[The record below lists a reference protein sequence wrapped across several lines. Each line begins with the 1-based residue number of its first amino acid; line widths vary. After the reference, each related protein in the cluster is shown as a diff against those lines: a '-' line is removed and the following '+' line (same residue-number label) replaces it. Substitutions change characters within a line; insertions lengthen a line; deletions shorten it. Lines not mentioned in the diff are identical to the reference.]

1 MRLGVYTDLVFR
13 RTDAGLATD
22 RAYVRFV
29 LGLADRLDEL
39 VVFGRLAPEQKGA
52 SGSEPQT
59 PPAPYLI
66 CPRPRVRCVTLPHYE
81 TLSDPVAV
89 GRAVRGAW
97 AAFRRELDSLDA
109 VWIFGPHPL
118 GLAFVASARRHGTP
132 VVLCVR
138 QDLPEYVGSRIRGAK
153 RPAALATAHG
163 LERSFRLLARRLPT
177 VVVGPALERAYA
189 AGSAPVLPIR
199 FSQVAAD
206 DLAHPD
212 EAAAR
217 AWEPPLRLLSV
228 GRLDPEKNPLLLAD
242 VLASLRRDGRDWRLQ
257 VVGTGPLEDALAG
270 RATALGLGD
279 ALELV
284 GYVEAGPEL
293 WERYRTSHAFLH
305 VSRTEGF
312 PSTILEAQAAGLP
325 LVATAVG
332 GVPDAV
338 AGAGLLVP
346 PDDAEAAVAALHRLA
361 DEPGLR
367 ERLVREG
374 LAQAATGTR
383 ERELDRL
390 AAFLADAAR

>member
-1 MRLGVYTDLVFR
+1 VRLGVYTDLVFR

-39 VVFGRLAPEQKGA
+39 VVFGRLAPDEG
-52 SGSEPQT
+52 
-59 PPAPYLI
+59 PAPYVI

-81 TLSDPVAV
+81 TLADPRAVA
-89 GRAVRGAW
+89 RAVRGAR
-97 AAFRRELDSLDA
+97 AAFRRELDALDA

-132 VVLCVR
+132 VALCIR
-138 QDLPEYVGSRIRGAK
+138 QDLPAYVGGRIRGAK
-153 RPAALATAHG
+153 RPAALATAHA

-177 VVVGPALERAYA
+177 VVVGPALEQAYGG
-189 AGSAPVLPIR
+189 GSAPLLSIR
-199 FSQVAAD
+199 FSQVAED
-206 DLAHPD
+206 DLADPD
-212 EAAAR
+212 EATAR
-217 AWEPPLRLLSV
+217 RWEPPFRLISV

-242 VLASLRRDGRDWRLQ
+242 VLAALRRDGRDWRMQ
-257 VVGTGPLEDALAG
+257 VVGTGPLRDALAG
-270 RATALGLGD
+270 RASALGLAD

-284 GYVEAGPEL
+284 GYVEAGPGL

-312 PSTILEAQAAGLP
+312 PSTILEAQAAGAP
-325 LVATAVG
+325 VVATAVG
-332 GVPDAV
+332 GVAHAV
-338 AGAGLLVP
+338 GESALLVP
-346 PDDAEAAVAALHRLA
+346 PDDAEAAAAALRRLA

-367 ERLVREG
+367 ERLVRAG

-390 AAFLADAAR
+390 AAFLAAAR

>member
-1 MRLGVYTDLVFR
+1 VRLGVYTDLVFR

-39 VVFGRLAPEQKGA
+39 VVFGRLAPEEG
-52 SGSEPQT
+52 
-59 PPAPYLI
+59 PAPYVI

-81 TLSDPVAV
+81 SLADPLAV
-89 GRAVRGAW
+89 GRAVRGAR
-97 AAFRRELDSLDA
+97 AAFRRELDALDA

-118 GLAFVASARRHGTP
+118 GLALVASARRHGTP
-132 VVLCVR
+132 VALCVR
-138 QDLPEYVGSRIRGAK
+138 QDLPEYVGSRIRGVK

-177 VVVGPALERAYA
+177 VVVGPALEQAYA
-189 AGSAPVLPIR
+189 GGSAPLLSIR
-199 FSQVAAD
+199 FSQVAEA
-206 DLAHPD
+206 DLADVD

-217 AWEPPLRLLSV
+217 PWELPLRLLSV

-257 VVGTGPLEDALAG
+257 VVGTGPLRDALAA
-270 RATALGLGD
+270 RAAALGLGD

-284 GYVEAGPEL
+284 GYVEAGPQL

-312 PSTILEAQAAGLP
+312 PSTILEAQAAGVP
-325 LVATAVG
+325 VVATAVG
-332 GVPDAV
+332 GVADAV
-338 AGAGLLVP
+338 AGSALLVP
-346 PDDAEAAVAALHRLA
+346 SDDADAAAAALRRLA

-390 AAFLADAAR
+390 AAFLAAAR